1 MWYKIIEQVCMYKYL
16 HYFHRY
22 LILAMTSLGS
32 HRPYNGRAQVKF
44 WLLTFA
50 LYLYTIWIQVD
61 SRLKSEGIFWNCRP
75 FHYSSDCQFTG
86 LINFI
91 IIHIHSWNFSHPCD
105 CFFKIDAK
113 FMNTTTYFPKIMLNN
128 GGIWYFLRFH
138 LLDWNLR

>member
-1 MWYKIIEQVCMYKYL
+1 MYKYL
-16 HYFHRY
+16 IIFIDY
-22 LILAMTSLGS
+22 IIDKSSKGS

-91 IIHIHSWNFSHPCD
+91 IRIHSWNFIHPCD
-105 CFFKIDAK
+105 CFKINAK
-113 FMNTTTYFPKIMLNN
+113 FTYTMLFSSGVTQWQCRVIFRAPISSLFNQ
-128 GGIWYFLRFH
+128 
-138 LLDWNLR
+138 